1 MQKELPLRQR
11 DLPLTRSEQDLI
23 ERHYGLIRAVS
34 YRFRSSRIPDLES
47 ELALQ
52 ACRIVPS
59 YRPQQ
64 GAFGP
69 FLQASLSRYCLNLI
83 RNGRKWR
90 RESTETDQCAG
101 ENDLLARVVSRDIDV
116 EQASSEIDEMSCEL
130 TLFEAV
136 ELAKTKS
143 EILFFDP
150 EDLKKPES
158 QNEPKTS
165 KDEASKE
172 KVRLYRKA
180 RRWVKRNQEK
190 FGDLKK
196 PSHYAALAEV
206 PVHLMARAM
215 REAGYVP
222 PKRTKPNEAAQPLL
236 FSEI

>member
-101 ENDLLARVVSRDIDV
+101 ENDLLARVVSREAIP
-116 EQASSEIDEMSCEL
+116 DEHAAE
-130 TLFEAV
+130 V
-136 ELAKTKS
+136 
-143 EILFFDP
+143 D
-150 EDLKKPES
+150 DLIESWGDQSTRKQPPAPKPEGG
-158 QNEPKTS
+158 TS
-165 KDEASKE
+165 ERK
-172 KVRLYRKA
+172 RLLSRA
-180 RRWVKRNQEK
+180 RRWVKRNAWA
-190 FGDLKK
+190 FGQLKK

-215 REAGYVP
+215 RESGYVP